1 MADAFQATPRWY
13 RLTPGRVVVLL
24 LALEGFL
31 ILSERFEWFAFNRHK
46 GWTMLIAV
54 AAVAAVMVLMFLWFL
69 LSLIF
74 RWRFQ
79 FSILS
84 LLVLTVVVA
93 IPCSWLAVARKQA
106 RQQRQVIAEILR
118 LGGRVGYD
126 YQFDPTG
133 SWIGGAAPLAPPC
146 LRNLLGDDLFAHPA
160 WVFFAGPKTNDPDL
174 ERLRGLSQLRW
185 LILCDAKIS
194 DAGLGRLKGLTQ
206 LQFLF
211 LSRTKISDAGLEHL
225 EGLTQLQWLELDEAK
240 VSDAGLEHLKRL
252 TQLKELGLERTNV
265 TDAGV
270 RDLQKALPEVSI
282 RTQ

>member
-133 SWIGGAAPLAPPC
+133 SWIGGAAPLAHRAC
-146 LRNLLGDDLFAHPA
+146 ATC
-160 WVFFAGPKTNDPDL
+160 WETT
-174 ERLRGLSQLRW
+174 
-185 LILCDAKIS
+185 C
-194 DAGLGRLKGLTQ
+194 
-206 LQFLF
+206 
-211 LSRTKISDAGLEHL
+211 SRTRRGSFLPGQKPTTPTLNASEGCPNSDG
-225 EGLTQLQWLELDEAK
+225 
-240 VSDAGLEHLKRL
+240 
-252 TQLKELGLERTNV
+252 
-265 TDAGV
+265 
-270 RDLQKALPEVSI
+270 
-282 RTQ
+282 